1 MKKYMIC
8 VISLLFV
15 IVLLLLPVNIFKNKI
30 DITYELEKEKN
41 ITYVYYVE
49 GIEVVGVPIYN
60 LSSNKYTQIKEV
72 FMYLTTKSNSINEKY
87 ETYLN
92 LNTKLVSYEVL
103 NDSIYLEVDDSFF
116 KIKEEKTNLILGQI
130 LYTYQELGFKN
141 IYLKHN
147 GNILSQVNSIPT
159 YNGINNLAINV
170 LYKANST
177 NTKTVKVIYSYKDNS
192 KGFINYIINSD
203 IDNLEFITNDLI
215 EFINLEYDFNVRLIS
230 VNKSNNY
237 INLKLK
243 ITDEEK
249 EITKKIINE
258 NLKNVI
264 YDF

>member
-72 FMYLTTKSNSINEKY
+72 FMYLTTKSNSVNEKY

-237 INLKLK
+237 IKLKLK

>member
-1 MKKYMIC
+1 MKKYMIS
-8 VISLLFV
+8 VISILFV
-15 IVLLLLPVNIFKNKI
+15 IVLFLLPTNIFKNKI
-30 DITYELEKEKN
+30 EITYELEKEKN
-41 ITYVYYVE
+41 ITYVYYGLE
-49 GIEVVGVPIYN
+49 GEIVGVPIYDI
-60 LSSNKYTQIKEV
+60 SSNKYTQIKEV
-72 FMYLTTKSNSINEKY
+72 FMYLTTKSNYINEKY

-92 LNTKLVSYEVL
+92 LNAKLVSYEVL
-103 NDSIYLEVDDSFF
+103 NDDIYLEIDNSFF
-116 KIKEEKTNLILGQI
+116 KIDNNNTNLVLGQI

-203 IDNLEFITNDLI
+203 IENSLFITNELI
-215 EFINLEYDFNVRLIS
+215 EFINLEYDYNVSLIS
-230 VNKSNNY
+230 LKRVNNY
-237 INLKLK
+237 IDLKLK
-243 ITDEEK
+243 ILDNEK